1 MDLKNIYNKYYKI
14 LVLIPLIILALDI
27 AIIGMNYSKTGDI
40 LNKDVSLKGGTTA
53 TIYTEQKFEG
63 LESFLKQKFPL
74 SDIQAR
80 ELTEFGTDKT
90 TGMIIEA
97 TQIKSD
103 ELKTAIESQ
112 YNIKLTQDIFSI
124 EEVGSSLGES
134 FYRQMMVAMA
144 LAFLFMSI
152 TVFIIFRNFVPSIA
166 VVMTALVDI
175 VTTLAI
181 INITGM
187 KISTAGIAALLML
200 IGYSIDTDMLLTTK
214 MLKRKESGT
223 TLERLKGA
231 ITTGIMMTVATLV
244 ALAVALPLSQSQ
256 IIQQMFTILIIG
268 LVVDIFATYCFNA
281 GLLVWYLKKRQEY

>member
-1 MDLKNIYNKYYKI
+1 MDLKSIYNKYYKV
-14 LVLIPLIILALDI
+14 LVIIPLIILAIDI

-63 LESFLKQKFPL
+63 LEPFLKQKFPL
-74 SDIQAR
+74 SDIQVR
-80 ELTEFGTDKT
+80 ELTEFGTEKT
-90 TGMIIEA
+90 TGAIIEA

-103 ELKTAIESQ
+103 ELKAAIEGQ
-112 YNIKLTQDIFSI
+112 YSIKLTQDIFSV

-134 FYRQMMVAMA
+134 FYRQMMVAMV

-152 TVFIIFRNFVPSIA
+152 TVFVIFRNFVPSIA
-166 VVMTALVDI
+166 VVTTALVDI

-256 IIQQMFTILIIG
+256 VIRQMFTILIIG
-268 LVVDIFATYCFNA
+268 LIVDIFATYCFNA
-281 GLLVWYLKKRQEY
+281 GLLVWYLKRRQEY